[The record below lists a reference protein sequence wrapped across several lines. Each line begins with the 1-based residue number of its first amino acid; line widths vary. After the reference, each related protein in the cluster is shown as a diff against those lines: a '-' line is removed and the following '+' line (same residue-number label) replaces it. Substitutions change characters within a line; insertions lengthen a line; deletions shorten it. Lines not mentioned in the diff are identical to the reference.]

1 MNVRI
6 LVCEDDYM
14 LLRTI
19 EFKLK
24 RDGYIVETAKDGKE
38 ASEKLQSQDFDLII
52 TDLLMPYMNGQELI
66 FMVRNDLK
74 LQTPII
80 VLSKIGLEDTVL
92 KAFDL
97 GADDYVVKPF
107 SPLELGVRVKK
118 LISKRK

>member
-1 MNVRI
+1 MRI

-14 LLRTI
+14 VLKTI

-24 RDGYIVETAKDGKE
+24 RDGYTVLTAKDGKE
-38 ASEKLQSQDFDLII
+38 ASEIIRKEQLDLII
-52 TDLLMPYMNGQELI
+52 TDLLMPFMNGQELI

-74 LQTPII
+74 LNTPII

-92 KAFDL
+92 KAFEL

-107 SPLELGVRVKK
+107 SPLELGIRVKK
-118 LISKRK
+118 QLIKRK